1 MINAVFSMLPSVV
14 KTNAYLQDT
23 WRPLVLVPSKSNPG
37 SQDWR
42 TTSRRISYR
51 GIWTLPL
58 LGLLVVISSQNVGA
72 QTDTE
77 ADRTGNEPAQVPTAG
92 ASAVQVVAEGVGAS
106 PDEALKDAF
115 RNAVRQVVGAVVD
128 AETLIKDDQVIDD
141 KVLTYSDGFITRY
154 EEVSG
159 SKKHGS
165 LFHLKIKAVVE
176 RKSVVAKLKAANVT
190 ANVTVKELDGQGM
203 FAEAVTKLEGQT
215 DAKAIIAKAFADYPV
230 NVIKATIT
238 KPSVETIHGEI
249 NLVYQIEL
257 SVDLAKYEAFQ
268 KKIVEFL
275 QTAAKRKGKCLV
287 IGTAAHRKG
296 GQFVLAQRD
305 VPYHGTPP
313 DVWFMLPSNE
323 NGDGGFD
330 SAWWTGE
337 LSADDDVILVINTKR
352 TSLHDRM
359 LWEWFHVPRPN
370 GALCNT
376 SLNINDQFQ
385 DAQGQDIICD
395 SLRFGTGDDPFR
407 EPPFLPERIAK
418 PGLLVAV
425 ESKSMGHGVF
435 KIPVAYVSP
444 FCFFRYSGF
453 GNGYMRTNTFPRKIT
468 TTFDELRRITAT
480 KIVGEIQK

>member
-23 WRPLVLVPSKSNPG
+23 WRLLVLVPSKSNPG

-77 ADRTGNEPAQVPTAG
+77 TDRTGNEPTQVPTAG
-92 ASAVQVVAEGVGAS
+92 ASAVQVVAEGVGTS

-190 ANVTVKELDGQGM
+190 VKELDGQGM

-238 KPSVETIHGEI
+238 KPSVETIHDEI

-268 KKIVEFL
+268 KKIVKFL

-296 GQFVLAQRD
+296 GQFVLAKRD

-313 DVWFMLPSNE
+313 DVWFILNSNE
-323 NGDGGFD
+323 NDHFD
-330 SAWWTGE
+330 SAWWTGN
-337 LSADDDVILVINTKR
+337 LSADDDVILVINTTR
-352 TSLHDRM
+352 TIIYERM
-359 LWEWFHVPRPN
+359 LWEWFHVPRSN
-370 GALCNT
+370 GAIFNK
-376 SLNINDQFQ
+376 SLNINVQFQ

-407 EPPFLPERIAK
+407 EPPYRPERGAK

-425 ESKSMGHGVF
+425 ESKSMGHYGDF
-435 KIPVAYVSP
+435 HKIPVAYVSP
-444 FCFFRYSGF
+444 VCFFRHGLW
-453 GNGYMRTNTFPRKIT
+453 GDGYMRTNTFPRRIT
-468 TTFDELRRITAT
+468 TTLDELRRITAT
-480 KIVGEIQK
+480 KIVVEIQK